1 MKNFT
6 KMAIAFVIVVFAG
19 TVHAEDSS
27 ENVLVNMFAWWN
39 AAIKTEN
46 GFTEEG
52 FAKYF
57 TRDAAIVINGK
68 ESVRGTV
75 AMVEHFRRIQANTES
90 VEIVLPFE
98 EGFESGN
105 RIFTYH
111 LIHARENGVDSTSH
125 LMGYAVIEEGKIA
138 LVNFI
143 AYDEEPS
150 P

>member
-1 MKNFT
+1 MK
-6 KMAIAFVIVVFAG
+6 IGIVFVIFVFAG
-19 TVHAEDSS
+19 TARAEDSS

-68 ESVRGTV
+68 ESVRGTG
-75 AMVEHFRRIQANTES
+75 AMVEHFNRIQANTES

-111 LIHARENGVDSTSH
+111 LIHARENGVDSTSY

-143 AYDEEPS
+143 SYDEEPS